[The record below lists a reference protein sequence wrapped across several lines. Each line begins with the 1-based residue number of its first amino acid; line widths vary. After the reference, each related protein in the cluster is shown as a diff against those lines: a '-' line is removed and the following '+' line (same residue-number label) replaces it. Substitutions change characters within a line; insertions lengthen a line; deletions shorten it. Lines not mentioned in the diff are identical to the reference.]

1 MIDFHS
7 HFYPKAYMEE
17 LSKPGGYARVEKDK
31 QGRLLIHYEGDY
43 NVVVGPHIDIADRL
57 ADMDKHGVETHVL
70 TLTTPSVER
79 ENPKKGLKLARLA
92 NDSFSDIC
100 EKHPGRFVALAAL
113 PLQDP
118 TAAADE
124 LERSVRDL
132 GLKGGTLMSNVAG
145 KPLDLNLQP
154 VYDRA
159 VKLDVPLFIHPTSPI
174 NTKYLEDYRLVPIM
188 GFGHDTSLSVLRMV
202 FSGLFEKMPR
212 LKIVASHLGGIYPYL
227 RGRINT
233 GYNAYPECQ
242 TNISKPPT
250 EYLKRI
256 WVDSLIYD
264 ADVFR
269 STLAFLGPEKIVLRS
284 DHPHQIGD
292 IAEAHKRIK
301 GLKLD
306 AKAEDAILTGNA
318 SKLLKL

>member
-43 NVVVGPHIDIADRL
+43 NVVVGPHIDIGDRL
-57 ADMDKHGVETHVL
+57 ADMDRNGVETHVL

-79 ENPKKGLKLARLA
+79 ENPKKGAKLARLA
-92 NDSFSDIC
+92 NDGFSEIC
-100 EKHPGRFVALAAL
+100 EKHPDRFVALAAL

-118 TAAADE
+118 DAAADE

-145 KPLDLNLQP
+145 KPLDLDLQP
-154 VYDRA
+154 VYDKA

-202 FSGLFEKMPR
+202 FSGLFERMPR

-233 GYNAYPECQ
+233 GYDAYPECK
-242 TNISKPPT
+242 THIKKPPT

-256 WVDSLIYD
+256 WVDSIIYD

-269 STLAFLGPEKIVLRS
+269 STLAFLGPEKIVLGS

-292 IAEAHKRIK
+292 IAEAHKRIRNLGLNK
-301 GLKLD
+301 G
-306 AKAEDAILTGNA
+306 AEDAILTGNA
-318 SKLLKL
+318 AKLLKL

>member
-17 LSKPGGYARVEKDK
+17 LGKPGGYARVEKDE

-43 NVVVGPHIDIADRL
+43 NVVVGPHVDIADRL
-57 ADMDKHGVETHVL
+57 ADMDRHGVETHVL

-79 ENPKKGLKLARLA
+79 ENPKKGIKLARLA
-92 NDSFSDIC
+92 NDGFSDIC

-118 TAAADE
+118 AAAAEE
-124 LERSVRDL
+124 LERGVRDL
-132 GLKGGTLMSNVAG
+132 GLRGGTLMSNVAG
-145 KPLDLNLQP
+145 KPLDLDLQP
-154 VYDRA
+154 LYDRA

-174 NTKYLEDYRLVPIM
+174 NTRYLEDYRLVPIM

-202 FSGLFEKMPR
+202 FSGLFERMPR

-233 GYNAYPECQ
+233 GYNAYPECK

-250 EYLKRI
+250 EYLKRV

-269 STLAFLGPEKIVLRS
+269 SSLAFLGPEKIVLGS

-301 GLKLD
+301 NLRLD
-306 AKAEDAILTGNA
+306 KGAEDAILTGNA
-318 SKLLKL
+318 AKLLKL